1 VRIVDVDGAVQVSK
15 PLTGWNGVGEGDGGV
30 GGEGC
35 GGEGGVGGVGGEGGV
50 GGVGGVGGEGGE
62 GGGWTISTGQPAG
75 TPRQLVE
82 AGFVLVGADAFPAA
96 ARADDAWAV
105 AADAGGWPSGAR
117 SADSSARRL
126 VPVVDPPDGDAGADW
141 VVDTVPAGARRSV

>member
-15 PLTGWNGVGEGDGGV
+15 PLSGWNGVGEGGDGEEGEGGDGGD
-30 GGEGC
+30 GGE
-35 GGEGGVGGVGGEGGV
+35 GGEGGVGGEGGD
-50 GGVGGVGGEGGE
+50 
-62 GGGWTISTGQPAG
+62 GGWTISTGQPAG
-75 TPRQLVE
+75 TPPQLVE
-82 AGFVLVGADAFPAA
+82 AGSVVVGADAFPVA

-105 AADAGGWPSGAR
+105 AADAGGWASGAR

-141 VVDTVPAGARRSV
+141 SVDTVPAGAWRSV